1 MGVFQTYQMV
11 PGHFTQV
18 DDIGVAESLMI
29 RNLDYRDKCELNLP
43 TVQGKIF
50 SWIYSDKEKACN
62 KLVQFNRL
70 TIIPSLWT
78 YAPVQFW
85 FTQALL
91 RPESQYSYEEV
102 KWRGRLPSFVFYVL
116 GVIGFYWMLLK
127 SDLGFRQ
134 HSALA
139 MAMTAIIAFSLE
151 ERIHAAQMH
160 SYAIGV
166 LANLLIIWPLLILR
180 DIKTKSFISIGLLAL
195 FVALG
200 VGMQYQG
207 MLLTISGLL
216 AIVLNVSNQF
226 KNQSFVVRYAY
237 LLALLSAL
245 IHLLVGNIF
254 GMSNRAINWNAG
266 PHGEFIVQGDSWQ
279 ERGIDFIRLISNYS
293 TENLY
298 AITSAI
304 ELNHF
309 GAQLLGGVILTVCLL
324 GFMYLC
330 LKLKDARYRFILL
343 FISIYF
349 LAYFSLVILGKLTFS
364 PTRHLLYF
372 LPLVVLLLGYGII
385 FLLNYISQRFQW
397 GIQILLA
404 SIFLAYLVGSAA
416 LFNRFYEKRI
426 DPVDQNLFLSSLSDT
441 KANFIMFDGFDIEP
455 LFMTRLQS
463 YPNFWYSSWGFDCKH
478 FELLVPDSQKLEFLF
493 YSKVSKPNLDDPVF
507 LKYIRDIVG
516 HCTSHTTVD
525 KQLKGIRVVNN
536 VVDNRS
542 NTTIEMSNRI
552 LNSISNN
559 NTFIQLLEI
568 QTNFSSNLYSTT
580 LEQGIDFSRK
590 SYPQFLRYVS
600 GLAGPEAWGRW
611 SDANQGKQIYLGF
624 KDSLPNQFTLEL
636 TAQSY
641 GENSQYPTLIRIG
654 NQVKTLVIG
663 NDLKTYQIDFD
674 SVHEASVI
682 EITPPRPAPVIPD
695 SGESRRLG
703 IGLVKLSIKA
713 H

>member
-1 MGVFQTYQMV
+1 MKFKIFQTLLAVLICIGVFQAYKMV
-11 PGHFTQV
+11 PSHFAQI

-29 RNLDYRDKCELNLP
+29 RNLDYRDNCELNLP
-43 TVQGKIF
+43 TIQGKFF
-50 SWIYSDKEKACN
+50 SLIYAEKEKVCK

-85 FTQALL
+85 LTQALL
-91 RPESQYSYEEV
+91 QPNTQYSYEEV
-102 KWRGRLPSFVFYVL
+102 KWRGRLPSFIFYVL
-116 GVIGFYWMLLK
+116 GSIAFYWMLLT
-127 SDLGFRQ
+127 SDLGFRGR
-134 HSALA
+134 SSLALA
-139 MAMTAIIAFSLE
+139 MTAMIVFSLE

-166 LANLLIIWPLLILR
+166 LANVLIIWPLFTLR
-180 DIKTKSFISIGLLAL
+180 NIKNKSFLLTSMLAL
-195 FVALG
+195 CIAIG

-207 MLLTISGLL
+207 MLLVASGLL
-216 AIVLNVSNQF
+216 AIGLSAPTQL
-226 KNQSFVVRYAY
+226 KNQSFAIRYAY
-237 LLALLSAL
+237 LTALLSGL
-245 IHLLVGNIF
+245 IYLLVGNIF

-266 PHGEFIVQGDSWQ
+266 PNGEFIVQGNGLH
-279 ERGIDFIRLISNYS
+279 ERAIDFIRLITSYS
-293 TENLY
+293 AENLY
-298 AITSAI
+298 AITSGI
-304 ELNHF
+304 ELDHY
-309 GAQLLGGVILTVCLL
+309 GAQLFGGLVLILCVL
-324 GFMYLC
+324 GFLYLC
-330 LKLKDARYRFILL
+330 LRAKNDRYRFILL
-343 FISIYF
+343 FISIY
-349 LAYFSLVILGKLTFS
+349 LTVYFSLVFLGKLTFS

-397 GIQILLA
+397 GIQILFA
-404 SIFLAYLVGSAA
+404 SIFLAYLVGSAS

-493 YSKVSKPNLDDPVF
+493 YSKVSKPSLDDPVF

-536 VVDNRS
+536 VVDNQS

-590 SYPQFLRYVS
+590 SS
-600 GLAGPEAWGRW
+600 
-611 SDANQGKQIYLGF
+611 IF
-624 KDSLPNQFTLEL
+624 KICLW
-636 TAQSY
+636 
-641 GENSQYPTLIRIG
+641 
-654 NQVKTLVIG
+654 
-663 NDLKTYQIDFD
+663 
-674 SVHEASVI
+674 
-682 EITPPRPAPVIPD
+682 
-695 SGESRRLG
+695 
-703 IGLVKLSIKA
+703 LSWP
-713 H
+713 